1 MTNRQSAP
9 PRVGSIHSEAIPAD
23 LNLPPWVRAAP
34 APEPSP
40 SRPLA
45 PSRPSD
51 PPPVRS
57 PLGDD
62 DGRQFRRGR
71 LIHRLLQTLPDL
83 VPGQREAAGRR
94 FLARGHHGLAPSEQ
108 AALLTETLRVMGDP
122 TFAALF
128 GPDSQAEVPLIGR
141 LGATVV
147 AGQIDRLALTEDAV
161 LILDFKT
168 NRPPPLA
175 VADVAPVYLTQL
187 ATYRALLRQIYPDR
201 AVRTALLWTDRPSL
215 MTVPD
220 RLLDDYSAHLI
231 SQE

>member
-1 MTNRQSAP
+1 
-9 PRVGSIHSEAIPAD
+9 
-23 LNLPPWVRAAP
+23 
-34 APEPSP
+34 
-40 SRPLA
+40 
-45 PSRPSD
+45 
-51 PPPVRS
+51 
-57 PLGDD
+57 
-62 DGRQFRRGR
+62 
-71 LIHRLLQTLPDL
+71 
-83 VPGQREAAGRR
+83 
-94 FLARGHHGLAPSEQ
+94 
-108 AALLTETLRVMGDP
+108 MGDP

-147 AGQIDRLALTEDAV
+147 AGQIDRLVLTEDAV